1 MLTYA
6 EELKQE
12 GEIKGKI
19 ETIDNLLAVG
29 ADWTLITKATGIT
42 PGQFQ
47 TLKQQL
53 RQLTVASASAAEKSD
68 R

>member
-1 MLTYA
+1 V
-6 EELKQE
+6 
-12 GEIKGKI
+12 
-19 ETIDNLLAVG
+19 TIDNLLAVG